1 MTTTSAPAV
10 PGLIASREG
19 AQAPGFAWALLLVV
33 VCTVLFG
40 ARVVRARRPHQWWA
54 VLGFPAAA
62 LRVVFTWRKLTV
74 LLDLAVPRRP
84 AVGLLGDLM
93 VKGTPLRPSPPR
105 LGLPRV
111 RRGGLEVVVRLHP
124 GQVPEQFAAAADALA
139 HAWRVH
145 AVRVRS
151 DHRGFV
157 RLIASAWDVL
167 DDPTP
172 PPMPAR
178 RVLAAA
184 AGWREDGAPWVV
196 DLRRVPHWLIVGA
209 TRSGKSTLLATLV
222 RAWARQPVALIG
234 IDLKGGLELGQYEAR
249 LTALATDRA
258 QAAQLLARLVEITG
272 GRMRLCRRYGAQSVW
287 GLPARL
293 RPVPVVVLVDEVA
306 ELYLMAD
313 RSERDEVAHVS
324 TALLRLGQLGA
335 ALGVHLVVAGQR
347 VGSDLGPGVT
357 ALRAQ
362 LGGRVCHQVH
372 DPGTAEMALG
382 DLDKD
387 ALAAAQQITAGQPGV
402 AVTFGDN
409 GRWTRVRSVLTTPE
423 QARRTAA
430 KYTRLTPSLRQLG
443 SPNGT
448 DMAEDEKGVLFA

>member
-19 AQAPGFAWALLLVV
+19 AQVPGFAWALLLVV

-105 LGLPRV
+105 RPWDRSGFGAVGLRWWCGCTRGRCLSSSL
-111 RRGGLEVVVRLHP
+111 RRLTRSRS
-124 GQVPEQFAAAADALA
+124 
-139 HAWRVH
+139 AWRVH

-178 RVLAAA
+178 RVLA
-184 AGWREDGAPWVV
+184 G
-196 DLRRVPHWLIVGA
+196 
-209 TRSGKSTLLATLV
+209 
-222 RAWARQPVALIG
+222 
-234 IDLKGGLELGQYEAR
+234 
-249 LTALATDRA
+249 
-258 QAAQLLARLVEITG
+258 
-272 GRMRLCRRYGAQSVW
+272 
-287 GLPARL
+287 
-293 RPVPVVVLVDEVA
+293 
-306 ELYLMAD
+306 
-313 RSERDEVAHVS
+313 
-324 TALLRLGQLGA
+324 
-335 ALGVHLVVAGQR
+335 
-347 VGSDLGPGVT
+347 
-357 ALRAQ
+357 
-362 LGGRVCHQVH
+362 GGRVAGGR
-372 DPGTAEMALG
+372 GTVGGRPASSA
-382 DLDKD
+382 
-387 ALAAAQQITAGQPGV
+387 ALA
-402 AVTFGDN
+402 D
-409 GRWTRVRSVLTTPE
+409 
-423 QARRTAA
+423 RR
-430 KYTRLTPSLRQLG
+430 RHPVG
-443 SPNGT
+443 
-448 DMAEDEKGVLFA
+448 

>member
-1 MTTTSAPAV
+1 M
-10 PGLIASREG
+10 
-19 AQAPGFAWALLLVV
+19 
-33 VCTVLFG
+33 
-40 ARVVRARRPHQWWA
+40 RR
-54 VLGFPAAA
+54 AAA
-62 LRVVFTWRKLTV
+62 TGRNPV
-74 LLDLAVPRRP
+74 L
-84 AVGLLGDLM
+84 
-93 VKGTPLRPSPPR
+93 
-105 LGLPRV
+105 
-111 RRGGLEVVVRLHP
+111 
-124 GQVPEQFAAAADALA
+124 
-139 HAWRVH
+139 
-145 AVRVRS
+145 
-151 DHRGFV
+151 
-157 RLIASAWDVL
+157 
-167 DDPTP
+167 
-172 PPMPAR
+172 
-178 RVLAAA
+178 
-184 AGWREDGAPWVV
+184 
-196 DLRRVPHWLIVGA
+196 
-209 TRSGKSTLLATLV
+209 
-222 RAWARQPVALIG
+222 
-234 IDLKGGLELGQYEAR
+234 
-249 LTALATDRA
+249 
-258 QAAQLLARLVEITG
+258 
-272 GRMRLCRRYGAQSVW
+272 

-409 GRWTRVRSVLTTPE
+409 GRWTLVRSVLTTPE